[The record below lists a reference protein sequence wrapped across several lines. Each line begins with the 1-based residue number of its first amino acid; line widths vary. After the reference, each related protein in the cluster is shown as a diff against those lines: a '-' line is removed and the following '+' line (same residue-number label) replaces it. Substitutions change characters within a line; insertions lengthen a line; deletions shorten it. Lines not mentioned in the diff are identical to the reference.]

1 MAFGNMGSISTPQT
15 SHEFY
20 KLDGNSGWRATV
32 TPYNGV
38 FSIPRVGGFVW
49 KEYDQSNC
57 EAMFLSVSGNTMYLC
72 R

>member
-1 MAFGNMGSISTPQT
+1 MAFGNTGSILAPQT

-32 TPYNGV
+32 APYSAA
-38 FSIPRVGGFVW
+38 FSIPRVGGFVL
-49 KEYDQSNC
+49 KEYDQSTC
-57 EAMFLSVSGNTMYLC
+57 EAMFLSVSDNQMHMC